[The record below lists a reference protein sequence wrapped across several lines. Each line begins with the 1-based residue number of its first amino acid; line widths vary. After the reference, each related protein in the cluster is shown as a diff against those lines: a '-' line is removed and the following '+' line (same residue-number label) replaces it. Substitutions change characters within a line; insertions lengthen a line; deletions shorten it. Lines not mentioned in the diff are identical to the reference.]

1 MEKLRRTLSA
11 IGLCFVVQAG
21 FCLELNGELKFQQIF
36 AHTSSNSLLSSLSA
50 QDYALSQSNLRIK
63 TYHQTGRWEFDL
75 QYLLDAEYSDD
86 LAVINGTNKYP
97 SGTRYWFDLE
107 TNLSGSNTHVIN
119 HKLDRASIHYLS
131 DQWVFKLGRQAI
143 TWGNGILFHP
153 MDLFNP
159 FSPDAKDTSYKAG
172 IDMAYAQVLF
182 DSGADLQMLWRPGK
196 NPRDK
201 PDSKQGSAAVK
212 YLFYIDRLQID
223 LMLAQDY
230 QQNIYGVGVA
240 SPIGEAVVK
249 LDIVSTE
256 SNNNRQNLSWDINL
270 QHSWQWGDKPLT
282 GYIEYFHNGF
292 SDGNITALDQLT
304 AEQTSRLQRGQS
316 FTLGAD
322 YLALGIQLQWAPL
335 VMISPSFIHQLND
348 NSQLI
353 LANIDYNLS
362 DTSRLLFGITIARG
376 NDGTEYGGF
385 YVTSN
390 SQIIAQPA
398 NQIYMRY
405 EWYF

>member
-1 MEKLRRTLSA
+1 MEKLHRTLSA
-11 IGLCFVVQAG
+11 IGLFFVAQAG

-36 AHTSSNSLLSSLSA
+36 AQTSANSLLSSMSA
-50 QDYALSQSNLRIK
+50 QDYALSQSTLRIK
-63 TYHQTGRWEFDL
+63 TYHQTGHWEFDL
-75 QYLLDAEYSDD
+75 QYLIDAEYSDEFP
-86 LAVINGTNKYP
+86 LTNGTSNPP
-97 SGTRYWFDLE
+97 SATRQWFDLE
-107 TNLSGSNTHVIN
+107 TNLSQSNTHYID

-159 FSPDAKDTSYKAG
+159 FSPAAKDTSYKPG

-196 NPRDK
+196 NQQDK
-201 PDSKQGSAAVK
+201 PDSTLGSTAAK

-230 QQNIYGVGVA
+230 QQNTYGVGVA
-240 SPIGEAVVK
+240 SPIGEAVIK

-256 SNNNRQNLSWDINL
+256 SDNKRQNLSWDINL
-270 QHSWQWGDKPLT
+270 QHSWQWDDKPLS

-292 SDGNITALDQLT
+292 SDGSITALDQLT
-304 AEQTSRLQRGQS
+304 TEQISRLQRGQS
-316 FTLGAD
+316 FTLGEN
-322 YLALGIQLQWAPL
+322 YIALGIQLQWAPL
-335 VMISPSFIHQLND
+335 VIISPSLIHQLDD

-362 DTSRLLFGITIARG
+362 DTSRLLFGLTIARG
-376 NDGTEYGGF
+376 KDGTEYGGL
-385 YVTSN
+385 YITSN
-390 SQIIAQPA
+390 SPVIAQPA
-398 NQIYMRY
+398 NQLYMRY

>member
-1 MEKLRRTLSA
+1 MLRILSVVLLVFYAAPAFTLA
-11 IGLCFVVQAG
+11 
-21 FCLELNGELKFQQIF
+21 LNGELKIQQTF
-36 AHTSSNSLLSSLSA
+36 AQTSSNSLLSSKSA
-50 QDYALSQSNLRIK
+50 QDYAHSQSNLRIK

-75 QYLLDAEYSDD
+75 QYLLDAEFSDD
-86 LAVINGTNKYP
+86 LASINGANNFP
-97 SGTRYWFDLE
+97 SSTRRWFDLE
-107 TNLSGSNTHVIN
+107 SNLSQSNTLDIN
-119 HKLDRASIHYLS
+119 HKLDRASIHYLR

-159 FSPDAKDTSYKAG
+159 FSPDAKDTSYKPG
-172 IDMAYAQVLF
+172 LDMAYAQVLF

-196 NPRDK
+196 NQQDNY
-201 PDSKQGSAAVK
+201 DSTQGSTAAK
-212 YLFYIDRLQID
+212 YLFYIGRLQID

-230 QQNIYGVGVA
+230 RQNIYGVGVA
-240 SPIGEAVVK
+240 SPIGDALLK
-249 LDIVSTE
+249 LDVVSTE
-256 SNNNRQNLSWDINL
+256 SDKNRQNLSWDINL

-304 AEQTSRLQRGQS
+304 TEQIRRLQRGQS
-316 FTLGAD
+316 FTLGED
-322 YLALGIQLQWAPL
+322 YIALGIQLQWAPL
-335 VMISPSFIHQLND
+335 MIVSPSLIHQLND

-353 LANIDYNLS
+353 QANIDYNLS
-362 DTSRLLFGITIARG
+362 DTSRLIFGLTIARG
-376 NDGTEYGGF
+376 KDGTEYGGL
-385 YVTSN
+385 YLTSN

-398 NQIYMRY
+398 NQVYMRY